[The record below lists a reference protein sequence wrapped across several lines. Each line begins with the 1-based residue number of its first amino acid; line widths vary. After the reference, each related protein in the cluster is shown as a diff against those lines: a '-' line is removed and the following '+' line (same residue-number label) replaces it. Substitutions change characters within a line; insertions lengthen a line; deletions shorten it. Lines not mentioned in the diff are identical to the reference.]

1 MKSTWEL
8 KENSTGLLTVT
19 VEGEKWQAA
28 QDKAVSKLVKD
39 VEVSGFRKG
48 HAPVAMARKQLS
60 DQSILLEAVDMV
72 IQEAY
77 VHGLEEH
84 NFVPVAQPRLD
95 LKSLTLEEVVLLF
108 DVTVKPE
115 VTLPEDY
122 KSYKLEVEPVEVD
135 EEEIAHQLE
144 HLQKDYAEWE
154 IKEEGQVEEG
164 DTVILD
170 YEGFKDGEAF
180 EGGKAE
186 NAELEIGSNSFIPGF
201 EDGLVG
207 LSSGESKDL
216 NLTFPEEYQATELAG
231 ADVVFKVTVHE
242 IKNKVYPELDDDFA
256 KLVNEEGVE
265 TLEDLKASLKDK
277 LMKEKDAQA
286 HQEAESKLMEKL
298 VEATKMEL
306 PEAMIEDETQQM
318 HQEFQQ
324 RLSQQGLT
332 YDLYKQILNQTDED
346 VLAQIKPDAIK
357 RIQTRLVLEAVA
369 DDQALEASEE
379 EIEKEYQVIA
389 DTYQMELEQ
398 VKQLAT
404 ADQIGYDVRL
414 KKAYD
419 ILVEHDHDH

>member
-1 MKSTWEL
+1 
-8 KENSTGLLTVT
+8 
-19 VEGEKWQAA
+19 
-28 QDKAVSKLVKD
+28 
-39 VEVSGFRKG
+39 
-48 HAPVAMARKQLS
+48 MARKQLS